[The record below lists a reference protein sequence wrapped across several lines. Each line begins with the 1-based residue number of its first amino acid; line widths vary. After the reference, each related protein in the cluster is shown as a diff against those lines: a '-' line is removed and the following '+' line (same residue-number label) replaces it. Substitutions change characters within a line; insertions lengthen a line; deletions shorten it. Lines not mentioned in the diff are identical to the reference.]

1 MEYFITT
8 REKKKIIF
16 VVNVV
21 LKHRDTL
28 SLGHVSYIHM
38 NSPSTISGYQ
48 LVLLKKN
55 YRKMLGTNKKI
66 YMLYTQELNST
77 HNHGVFMMLHAGL
90 LVHTHYK

>member
-8 REKKKIIF
+8 RKKKNNICGKR
-16 VVNVV
+16 V
-21 LKHRDTL
+21 LNHRDTL
-28 SLGHVSYIHM
+28 SLGHVSYIYM

-55 YRKMLGTNKKI
+55 YRKMLGTNRKI